1 MRFKINRD
9 ALGIGASL
17 ACAIHCAVL
26 PLALTSLPLFGIN
39 ILNNSF
45 FECFMIGLAFVVGL
59 YALWHGYKK
68 HHRSF
73 APVLIF
79 TIGMLCLLAKQHW
92 QEYDLLILPF
102 AVISMISAHVVNF
115 RLCRSQRHS
124 RQNIQ
129 ETIA

>member
-1 MRFKINRD
+1 MRFKINWD

-17 ACAIHCAVL
+17 LCAIHCAVL
-26 PLALTSLPLFGIN
+26 PLTLTSLPLFGIN
-39 ILNNSF
+39 IVNNFF
-45 FECFMIGLAFVVGL
+45 FEYFMIGMAFVLGI

-73 APVLIF
+73 APALIF

-92 QEYDLLILPF
+92 QEYELLILSF

-115 RLCRSQRHS
+115 RLYHTQSHS

-129 ETIA
+129 EPIG